1 MDVQLTVWFDDEQ
14 TVKPGETSRIGT
26 NNRRHTSHF
35 AAAALAVSLFPLFP
49 LEKFDTSVKG
59 FTHARVCRWVSWAIL
74 GIRAA
79 EQGTVRV
86 GIDLPYLHLV
96 QAELPGR
103 PVHER
108 LEHGHA
114 LHAARAALCATRR
127 SVGGHRNTA
136 KAQRRRLIEERCQH
150 GRYLVIAL
158 PLVWT
163 AVLDDEEVHGGD
175 AAVLSEPNLH
185 AGLVSR
191 PHPADEG
198 FLLA

>member
-1 MDVQLTVWFDDEQ
+1 MDVQLPVWFEDGQ
-14 TVKPGETSRIGT
+14 PVKPGETSRIGT

-59 FTHARVCRWVSWAIL
+59 FTHARACHWVSWAIL
-74 GIRAA
+74 GIRDS
-79 EQGTVRV
+79 EQGTVRG

-96 QAELPGR
+96 QAEMPRR
-103 PVHER
+103 PVHQR
-108 LEHGHA
+108 LEHGRA
-114 LHAARAALCATRR
+114 LHTARAALCATRR
-127 SVGGHRNTA
+127 SVGGHRNAA
-136 KAQRRRLIEERCQH
+136 KAQCQRLIEERCQY

-175 AAVLSEPNLH
+175 AAVLSGPQLH
-185 AGLVSR
+185 AGLIFP
-191 PHPADEG
+191 PHSGGLGLP
-198 FLLA
+198 